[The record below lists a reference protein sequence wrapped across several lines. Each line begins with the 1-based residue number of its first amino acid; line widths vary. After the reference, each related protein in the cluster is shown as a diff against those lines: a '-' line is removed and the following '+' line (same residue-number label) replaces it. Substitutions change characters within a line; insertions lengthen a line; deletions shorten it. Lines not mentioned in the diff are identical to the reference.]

1 MSAPISVIIPTLD
14 SACSLPATF
23 DSLVEGLNASLI
35 CEVVISDGGSK
46 DATSTIAL
54 AWGAAM
60 VEGPASRGGQLRRGV
75 AASRGE
81 WILVL
86 HADTIL
92 QNGWSCEV
100 QERLYDG
107 PFCFSLGF
115 QASGV
120 AATLVAAWANL
131 RTDFMRLPYGDQG
144 LLVRRQDY
152 ERAGGYLEQPL
163 MEDVAIVRA
172 LDPVIKRLRSRA
184 FTDATKYQQQ
194 GWIWRGCKNLIL
206 VIRYFAGAKPEDLI
220 VSYRSSGRP
229 N

>member
-14 SACSLPATF
+14 SARSLRATF

-35 CEVVISDGGSK
+35 CEVVISDGGSQ

-54 AWGAAM
+54 AWGAAL
-60 VEGPASRGGQLRRGV
+60 VDGPASRGGQLRRGV

-92 QNGWSCEV
+92 QDGWSCEV

-107 PFCFSLGF
+107 PFCFSLRF

-120 AATLVAAWANL
+120 AATLVACWANL

-144 LLVRRQDY
+144 LLVRREDY
-152 ERAGGYLEQPL
+152 DRAGGYLEQPL
-163 MEDVAIVRA
+163 MEDVAMVRA
-172 LDPVIKRLRSRA
+172 LEPVIKRLRSHA
-184 FTDATKYQQQ
+184 FTDAKKYQQE

-206 VIRYFAGAKPEDLI
+206 LIRYFAGAKPEDL
-220 VSYRSSGRP
+220 VSSYRSSGRP